1 MIHPL
6 LAAFG
11 VFVLLLLCGLFSM
24 IEIALV
30 LCRESRLRAAS
41 EPDEALELVRSPD
54 AALSAIQ
61 AGITLTAVIA
71 GAFAIAGF
79 AAPLAA
85 WLRGLTGWGE
95 WVDFVSAILVLSMV
109 TLALLWLGEL
119 LPKRIGLAYPE
130 RIVRLAARPLRVWTT
145 FTGPL
150 VRSLDRLA
158 DLMAARLKL
167 HPAAMDSVSEDDVKL
182 LVREG
187 GKSGAL
193 LPEESEM
200 VEAVLGLD
208 RLRVRELMTPRN
220 EIVWLDAD
228 TPTEQL
234 TSAILDSG
242 HSHFPLFR
250 ARRDNLLGVID
261 LRDVMRAIHA
271 GDTPDLVALAK
282 PPVLVPPTQPVLL
295 LLDAF
300 RKATSTFA
308 VVADE
313 FGGITGVVTM
323 YDAMQSIIGD
333 FQPDEN
339 ADEEIVARADG
350 SWLVDASIH
359 PDDFASHFPGFPSEA
374 PEHRDYVTMNG
385 FILRHLGHIPATGE
399 SFEAGDYRI
408 EVVDLDRNRVDKVLV
423 SPKKA

>member
-11 VFVLLLLCGLFSM
+11 VFFLLLLCGLFSM

-30 LCRESRLRAAS
+30 LCRESRLRATR
-41 EPDEALELVRSPD
+41 EPDEALELIRSPD

-71 GAFAIAGF
+71 GAFAVAGF
-79 AAPLAA
+79 AAPLAG
-85 WLRGLTGWGE
+85 WLRGLTGWSG
-95 WVDFVSAILVLSMV
+95 WVDFASAALVLTGV

-130 RIVRLAARPLRVWTT
+130 RIVRLAARPLRIWTT
-145 FTGPL
+145 LSGPL

-158 DLMAARLKL
+158 DLTAARLKL
-167 HPAAMDSVSEDDVKL
+167 QPAAMDSVSEDDVKL

-228 TPTEQL
+228 TPPDQL
-234 TSAILDSG
+234 TGTILASG

-250 ARRDNLLGVID
+250 SRRDNLLGVID

-271 GDTPDLVALAK
+271 GESPDLVALAK

-295 LLDAF
+295 LLDTF

-323 YDAMQSIIGD
+323 YDAMQAIIGD
-333 FQPDEN
+333 FQPGEN
-339 ADEEIVARADG
+339 SDEEIVARGDG

-399 SFEAGDYRI
+399 SFEAGGYRI

-423 SPKKA
+423 SPRKG

>member
-1 MIHPL
+1 
-6 LAAFG
+6 
-11 VFVLLLLCGLFSM
+11 
-24 IEIALV
+24 
-30 LCRESRLRAAS
+30 
-41 EPDEALELVRSPD
+41 
-54 AALSAIQ
+54 
-61 AGITLTAVIA
+61 
-71 GAFAIAGF
+71 
-79 AAPLAA
+79 
-85 WLRGLTGWGE
+85 
-95 WVDFVSAILVLSMV
+95 
-109 TLALLWLGEL
+109 
-119 LPKRIGLAYPE
+119 
-130 RIVRLAARPLRVWTT
+130 
-145 FTGPL
+145 
-150 VRSLDRLA
+150 
-158 DLMAARLKL
+158 
-167 HPAAMDSVSEDDVKL
+167 MDSVSEDDVKL

-228 TPTEQL
+228 TPPDQL
-234 TSAILDSG
+234 TGTILASG

-250 ARRDNLLGVID
+250 SRRDNLLGVID

-271 GDTPDLVALAK
+271 GESPDLVALAK

-295 LLDAF
+295 LLDTF

-323 YDAMQSIIGD
+323 YDAMQAIIGD
-333 FQPDEN
+333 FQPGEN
-339 ADEEIVARADG
+339 SDDEIVARGVG

-423 SPKKA
+423 SPRKG

>member
-11 VFVLLLLCGLFSM
+11 VFFLLLLCGLFSM

-30 LCRESRLRAAS
+30 LCRESRLRATR
-41 EPDEALELVRSPD
+41 EPDEALELIRSPD

-71 GAFAIAGF
+71 GAFAVAGF
-79 AAPLAA
+79 AAPLAG
-85 WLRGLTGWGE
+85 WLRGLTGWSG
-95 WVDFVSAILVLSMV
+95 WVDFASAALVLTGV

-130 RIVRLAARPLRVWTT
+130 RIVRLAARPLRIWTT
-145 FTGPL
+145 LSGPL

-158 DLMAARLKL
+158 DLTAARLKL
-167 HPAAMDSVSEDDVKL
+167 QPAAMDSVSEDDVKL

-228 TPTEQL
+228 TPPDQL
-234 TSAILDSG
+234 TGTILASG

-250 ARRDNLLGVID
+250 SRRDNLLGVID

-271 GDTPDLVALAK
+271 GESPDLVALAK

-295 LLDAF
+295 LLDTF

-323 YDAMQSIIGD
+323 YDAMQAIIGD
-333 FQPDEN
+333 FQPGEN
-339 ADEEIVARADG
+339 SDEEIVARGDG

-359 PDDFASHFPGFPSEA
+359 PDDFASHFPGFPAEA

-399 SFEAGDYRI
+399 SFEAGGYRI

-423 SPKKA
+423 SPRKG

>member
-11 VFVLLLLCGLFSM
+11 VFFLLLLCGLFSM
-24 IEIALV
+24 VEIALV
-30 LCRESRLRAAS
+30 LCRESRLRVTG
-41 EPDEALELVRSPD
+41 EPDETLELVRSPD

-71 GAFAIAGF
+71 GAFAAVGF

-85 WLRGLTGWGE
+85 WIHALTGWSG
-95 WVDFVSAILVLSMV
+95 WVDFAAAALVLAGV

-130 RIVRLAARPLRVWTT
+130 RIVRLAVRPLRVWTNLS
-145 FTGPL
+145 GPL
-150 VRSLDRLA
+150 VRELDRFA
-158 DLMAARLKL
+158 DITAARLKL
-167 HPAAMDSVSEDDVKL
+167 QPAAMDSVSEDDVKL

-200 VEAVLGLD
+200 IEAVLGLD

-228 TPTEQL
+228 TPPEQL
-234 TSAILDSG
+234 TGTILASG
-242 HSHFPLFR
+242 HSHFPLFQ

-271 GDTPDLVALAK
+271 GKTPDLVALAK
-282 PPVLVPPTQPVLL
+282 SPVLVPPTQPVLL

-300 RKATSTFA
+300 RKASSTFA

-323 YDAMQSIIGD
+323 YDAMQAIIGD
-333 FQPDEN
+333 FQPGEN
-339 ADEEIVARADG
+339 SEDEIVARADG

-399 SFEAGDYRI
+399 SFEAGGYRI

-423 SPKKA
+423 SSTKA

>member
-11 VFVLLLLCGLFSM
+11 VLFLLLLCGLFSM

-30 LCRESRLRAAS
+30 LCRESRLRATH
-41 EPDEALELVRSPD
+41 EPDEALDLVRSPD

-61 AGITLTAVIA
+61 AGITLSAVIA
-71 GAFAIAGF
+71 GAFALAGF
-79 AAPLAA
+79 AAPLGA
-85 WLRGLTGWGE
+85 WLRGLTGWSG
-95 WVDFVSAILVLSMV
+95 WVDIASAALVLTGV

-130 RIVRLAARPLRVWTT
+130 RIVRLAARPLRIWTT
-145 FTGPL
+145 LSGPL
-150 VRSLDRLA
+150 VRALDRLA
-158 DLMAARLKL
+158 DLTAARLRL

-193 LPEESEM
+193 LPAESVM

-228 TPTEQL
+228 MSPEQL
-234 TSAILDSG
+234 TGTILASG
-242 HSHFPLFR
+242 HSRFPLFR
-250 ARRDNLLGVID
+250 TRRDNLLGVID

-271 GDTPDLVALAK
+271 GETPDLVALAK
-282 PPVLVPPTQPVLL
+282 PAVLVPPTQPVLL
-295 LLDAF
+295 LLDTF

-323 YDAMQSIIGD
+323 YDAMQAIVGD
-333 FQPDEN
+333 FQSGENDE
-339 ADEEIVARADG
+339 EEIVARGDG

-359 PDDFASHFPGFPSEA
+359 PDDFASHFPGFPSEV

-385 FILRHLGHIPATGE
+385 FVLRHLGHIPATGE

-408 EVVDLDRNRVDKVLV
+408 EVVDLDRNRVDKLLV
-423 SPKKA
+423 SPRKA

>member
-6 LAAFG
+6 LATLG
-11 VFVLLLLCGLFSM
+11 VFFLLLFRGVFSM

-30 LCRESRLRAAS
+30 LCRESRLRATR
-41 EPDEALELVRSPD
+41 EPDDVLELVRSPD

-61 AGITLTAVIA
+61 AGITLTSVIA
-71 GAFAIAGF
+71 GAFTVAGF

-85 WLRGLTGWGE
+85 WVSGLTGWTG
-95 WVDFVSAILVLSMV
+95 WVDFASAALALTGV
-109 TLALLWLGEL
+109 TLTLLWLGEL

-130 RIVRLAARPLRVWTT
+130 SIVRLAARPLRVWTT
-145 FTGPL
+145 FSGPL
-150 VRSLDRLA
+150 VRGLDRLA
-158 DLMAARLKL
+158 DITAARLKL

-200 VEAVLGLD
+200 IEAVLGLD

-228 TPTEQL
+228 IPPEQL
-234 TSAILDSG
+234 TGTILASG

-250 ARRDNLLGVID
+250 SRRDNLLGVID

-271 GDTPDLVALAK
+271 GKTPDLAALAK

-300 RKATSTFA
+300 RKASSTFA

-323 YDAMQSIIGD
+323 YDAMQAIIGD
-333 FQPDEN
+333 FQPGEN
-339 ADEEIVARADG
+339 EEEEIVARADG

-359 PDDFASHFPGFPSEA
+359 PDDFASHFPGFPADE

-399 SFEAGDYRI
+399 SFEAGGYRI

-423 SPKKA
+423 SPTKA